1 MKKEELGR
9 RLAERRKALRVNQRE
24 LAELCGISEHALCNL
39 ERGVGNPTFDLIG
52 GAVFYV
58 FATISV
64 IGQCTGATEDSG
76 QTTAPATDDCRL
88 SSAPQLLCRQSAVV
102 CRPGANYH

>member
-39 ERGVGNPTFDLIG
+39 ERGVGNPTFDLIAEVMDALG
-52 GAVFYV
+52 LELSVVPKELEGA
-58 FATISV
+58 
-64 IGQCTGATEDSG
+64 
-76 QTTAPATDDCRL
+76 
-88 SSAPQLLCRQSAVV
+88 
-102 CRPGANYH
+102 